1 MIKAILFDF
10 DGTLS
15 NRQMNAY
22 LMYRDFLKSYFP
34 DLNEIEFEAV
44 LQDML
49 TFDCN
54 GTTATHQRMI
64 PFINKY
70 GDLLSDDFNNR
81 FTEFS
86 LKNMYRF
93 TVLKDETIEVL
104 EKLKGKYKL
113 GILSNGNPFS
123 QHHKISQ
130 VKIEDY
136 FDTILV
142 SGDLGIH
149 KPDVKIFEYAAK
161 QLGVRCEECLM
172 VGDVFSSD
180 ILGAIK
186 AGMLP
191 VWILEDT
198 ERPALDYHSYRIEK
212 LDQLFE
218 ILEKEDEKA

>member
-22 LMYRDFLKSYFP
+22 LMYRVFLRSYFP

-70 GDLLSDDFNNR
+70 GDLLPDDFNNR

-104 EKLKGKYKL
+104 EKLKGKYRL

-130 VKIEDY
+130 VKIEKY
-136 FDTILV
+136 FDTVIV

-149 KPDVKIFEYAAK
+149 KPDAAIFEYAAK
-161 QLGVRCEECLM
+161 QLGVKCEECLM
-172 VGDVFSSD
+172 IGDVFSSD
-180 ILGAIK
+180 ILGAIRS
-186 AGMLP
+186 GMTP

-198 ERPALDYHSYRIEK
+198 ERPALDYQGYRIEK
-212 LDQLFE
+212 LDQIFK
-218 ILEKEDEKA
+218 ILEQENG

>member
-49 TFDCN
+49 TYDCN
-54 GTTATHQRMI
+54 GIMEMHLRLM
-64 PFINKY
+64 PFRNKY
-70 GDLLSDDFNNR
+70 NDLLPDDLEEKL
-81 FTEFS
+81 TEFS

-104 EKLKGKYKL
+104 EKLKGKYRL

-130 VKIEDY
+130 VKIEKY
-136 FDTILV
+136 FDTVIV

-149 KPDVKIFEYAAK
+149 KPDAAVFEYAAK
-161 QLGVRCEECLM
+161 QLGVKCEECLM
-172 VGDVFSSD
+172 IGDVFSSD
-180 ILGAIK
+180 ILGAIRS
-186 AGMLP
+186 GMTP

-198 ERPALDYHSYRIEK
+198 ERPALDYQGYRIEK
-212 LDQLFE
+212 LDQIFK
-218 ILEKEDEKA
+218 ILEQENG

>member
-22 LMYRDFLKSYFP
+22 LMYRDFLKPYFP

-44 LQDML
+44 LQDAL

-70 GDLLSDDFNNR
+70 GDLLPDDFNDR

-104 EKLKGKYKL
+104 EKLKGKYRL

-130 VKIEDY
+130 VKIEKY
-136 FDTILV
+136 FDTVIV

-149 KPDVKIFEYAAK
+149 KPDAAIFEYAAK
-161 QLGVRCEECLM
+161 QLGIKCEECLM
-172 VGDVFSSD
+172 IGDVFASD
-180 ILGAIK
+180 ILGAIR
-186 AGMLP
+186 AGMTP

-198 ERPALDYHSYRIEK
+198 ERPALDYQGYRIEK
-212 LDQLFE
+212 LDQIFK
-218 ILEKEDEKA
+218 ILEQENG

>member
-22 LMYRDFLKSYFP
+22 LMYRDFLKPYFP

-49 TFDCN
+49 TYDCN

-70 GDLLSDDFNNR
+70 GDLLPDVFNDR

-104 EKLKGKYKL
+104 EKLKGKYRL

-130 VKIEDY
+130 VKIEKY
-136 FDTILV
+136 FDTVIV

-149 KPDVKIFEYAAK
+149 KPDAAIFEYAAN
-161 QLGVRCEECLM
+161 QLGVKCEECLM
-172 VGDVFSSD
+172 IGDVFASD
-180 ILGAIK
+180 ILGAIRV
-186 AGMLP
+186 GMTP

-198 ERPALDYHSYRIEK
+198 ERPTLDYHGYRIEK
-212 LDQLFE
+212 LDQIFK
-218 ILEKEDEKA
+218 ILEQENG

>member
-49 TFDCN
+49 TYDCN
-54 GTTATHQRMI
+54 GIMDMHLRLI
-64 PFINKY
+64 PFRNKY
-70 GDLLSDDFNNR
+70 RDLLPDDLEEKL
-81 FTEFS
+81 TEFS

-149 KPDVKIFEYAAK
+149 KPDVKIFEYAAE

-198 ERPALDYHSYRIEK
+198 ERPALDYHGYRIEK